1 MENLFENLVIT
12 RSLKAIAA
20 VFAVAAIAVAPGLA
34 RAAEQNIKFRGQ
46 DIWVDGAELKWIGS
60 PTAGDAELLLI
71 YKGSTGTFRTSNN
84 VEARVLA
91 IGGGGAGGT
100 VRKADQT
107 KHPGGGGGGAGELV
121 DRNNVSLLA
130 GDAYQLTIGAGGQ
143 PQGSDTDAQPGANGE
158 DSVIARGGTDFLR
171 VKGGGGGGG
180 ETVGQPGGSGG
191 GGSNDGAT
199 GGESVKINADGQG
212 NKGGTSGKR
221 YAAGGGGAGAAG
233 GDGSTASTG
242 GNGGNGGAGVES
254 DIDPDNIRY
263 YAGGGGGGDTNSGTP
278 GAGGVGGGGK
288 GGTHLNTD
296 SAVSTPGEDNTGS
309 GGGGGGRYKPGSA
322 GGSGIIIIR
331 LTYIDVPL
339 VWKSIDLF
347 DNGKIFVTEGVE
359 YTRVNPSDPHSDV
372 IIKYTNPDVRGGLR
386 FFDPENPSL
395 PAVWANARVLVVG
408 GGGGGGFD
416 DERRRGGG
424 AGGGAGGFV
433 ETGTDGKLVFSTN
446 FEYAVEVGKGGVGGN
461 RNNMPGGSG
470 GNSVVK
476 TTAGVIGEAFGGG
489 GGGVRSAGLDGGSG
503 GGGSQAED
511 SSAHDGG
518 SGIPGQGFAG
528 GRGVGTFSGGGG
540 GGAGGAGGDSET
552 FIGGVGGLGRQC
564 DITGENL
571 WYAAGGGGAVINAA
585 QSRTWYLGAKG
596 GSGIGGDGA
605 GAKGSAESGASDAVA
620 IPATPGVD
628 GTGSGGGG
636 GTSYVGCTI
645 PAGKGG
651 DGIVIIRLSGFV
663 VGSVPVPGEKRG
675 DKYYGPTFTYDGTWH
690 VGVADFFA
698 YTFKTSKTERTT
710 WPVAIDADNYVVTVN
725 IAPGA
730 PYTWADWKE
739 GDPEEKKWGDRTIY
753 WRINRREVEVP
764 EVTESFVY
772 DATEHFAV
780 DKDKL
785 HLDDDGYCY
794 TDEGLKYCLLTAT
807 HRATNV
813 KEGPRPGG
821 WYTFDAQLFTTT
833 DANGQ
838 SVTNFVWDT
847 GAIADVNYHWRITQ
861 APNAILNFTYDSYK
875 LSRIDTPAK
884 AHYPTKHFDASWGKG
899 TAVIEYRPVS
909 GEGGG
914 EGEGWM
920 AWPPT
925 EKGSYELR
933 VTVPECDNWA
943 KATATLPFGT
953 WNELS
958 DLFSDQMPVTAQK
971 AGTALED
978 FPVPVRIHEPTK
990 DGYSEMSGFSYLR
1003 AGLDGTAIQ
1012 FFDSNEDPIPHEVE
1026 LWNIRG
1032 ESVVWVRLPKVSTTA
1047 TTKFTM
1053 CWRRVSD
1060 IYLKP
1065 YDGGAVWRDTY
1076 TGVWHMSRL
1085 EEGRI
1090 PDATGNGGDAYFT
1103 GDAQWEFID
1112 GKKGAPMGN
1121 GVYLK
1126 SGDLL
1131 VDDGYPYKP
1140 GTITNRFTYT
1150 GWYRNPDYRSGTTIT
1165 TGYKMFAGTKVGAT
1179 STTEMQTLAGWAL
1192 RLNNNLYKVNWQTTG
1207 QNWEWNW
1214 GDKYWNVQT
1223 TWGYLGYK
1231 AGYIDAIKA
1240 PTTNAQGVVSYYGRG
1255 IDRFYAFADT
1265 INESATEGVAYY
1277 VNGSDRPLQL
1287 ATGGFY
1293 VDEVRLS
1300 TNAFSKARL
1309 QEEYNTLHKA
1319 DYCENGLVSIDCDR
1333 YNDGKGLVCDWWV
1346 TVPSL
1351 STTMW
1356 KAGETPATVSKGTYK
1371 GASAA
1376 INAIYTNLKTGEVTT
1391 NDTSTTLK
1399 NKPVGYYRATFD
1411 HSSPANYRPQAH
1423 SIDFYIIEKVDP
1435 MKDLGGS
1442 ESGRVLIMNADNN
1455 AAGPVT
1461 NQGWC
1466 ATEELGGVT
1475 YWRTPPAGTGPEA
1488 GVVSNNV
1495 LPGTSFDLV
1504 RRADEKVLW
1513 HLEECRQG
1521 NTFTTNNLLLK
1532 GQNYLPASVAAN
1544 ALSVT
1549 NENVKA
1555 TTKGDAGWL
1564 MLRNRA
1570 DAAVTSGVFT
1580 NGVGTIYFD
1589 AVNQRAVASENYK
1602 LVVEVATAATAAEL
1616 EDLDAIG
1623 EDSWKAKDM
1632 YALWYQN
1639 TTGTASQDLDA
1650 TKELALVETHGAT
1663 AASEGFFYR
1672 VHAPVLEHR
1681 PTRVRIRRTA
1691 FDDASEPDEA
1701 MILMDNL
1708 IVSIPPTSAELVPY
1722 GKLNTSL
1729 KGVQV
1734 VGQGGAFVPP
1744 FPSAGA
1750 AAPKGRARVVLPAG
1764 CAYAGQSPDSYLSL
1778 AQMFYRR
1785 RYLGQLEGSGE
1796 WQVAIMEGAG
1806 AEAVETLEPLGVA
1819 MEPGDIEFKFT
1830 AVMKSPYYGYVD
1842 YSNKINTK
1850 DKVTQKGDWTE
1861 EKALKESQYE
1871 SPDPDLRLGSLGEDW
1886 FVRIRRAASDWERT
1900 EVELHGA
1907 IEGLYPMELMDDGTW
1922 RAVVRI
1928 PVDAA
1933 EGADCTFKFNG
1944 WNRQTPGATEYA
1956 SNRSSWGG
1964 GGTVEELPNNGVLSE
1979 TGEPTAFKLDHRS
1992 GYLEFRIRIEG
2003 DSKIWS
2009 IARAEYQD
2017 FNSWNDAHTTDDLFH
2032 VNDVQTNGVDDVN
2045 MTSKTNNWSKYALF
2059 EASNDA
2065 WNETFYTADYSKDFP
2080 LDVVYD
2086 QAPKMPNG
2094 YYKGRYI
2101 SFVHSK
2107 LAAQN
2112 KEATEAGL
2120 AGKLLGQGKGT
2131 IDFLGTGT
2139 VSPDGIDEITFQA
2152 RVGQS
2157 ASFDG
2162 IGYDLAGMFGE
2173 GYLPRANYMF
2183 FAQSTM
2189 SEACDTGGATLGDM
2203 AVGASISLVGYYIP
2217 YQGCYE
2223 IRVERPYSG
2232 AEYTMKLCKWRNV
2245 NGVMTCETL
2254 ASTRFYNPA
2263 SYAWT
2268 DEASTKGDA
2277 VKGRFGFFISC
2288 ETMPDGSTQ
2297 VVGGLSKAAKGPDTT
2312 YPARAYSGG
2321 NFNGLVVIDKDSNFT
2336 WGSYGVMSKDCPSQ
2350 FLLPIVFH
2358 APLQTLPT
2366 KTQIVANKSWYF
2378 SNQPVTLNG
2387 ADDATKFDSCATGIK
2402 GGYQWALPTAKRLEE
2417 YEAPGS
2423 ADWIGLRA
2431 PTNLAQTAI
2440 VQIRKQGG
2448 GDADWTTV
2456 METPVS
2462 SYAFEPKKLVLHR
2475 TGRWDVRY
2483 TTGEQAID
2491 VVFTDIRQ
2499 TRWHAAD
2506 DADIDVHNE
2515 DFTYTQALLETN
2527 KVSRR
2532 RELVLQP
2539 ARADASKP
2547 VSLRSPMLNGLGK
2560 LTFSYT
2566 HADADAQIWVQI
2578 ATNNVSG
2585 STLGGAGG
2593 YNQSIREG
2601 EGEGEWITVRKFG
2614 PYAAGCDEELG
2625 EKGVRTVYLGFHDD
2639 GTAERPHKGVMRLWV
2654 PTAVVKEAVDLAT
2667 NATKVTSHGQV
2678 TVTGVQATDE
2688 PKLSERSWRGWN
2700 MRTAGDAADGER
2712 RMYLSDA
2719 TLANDLGYGLVGALN
2734 NTADPATIVETEDET
2749 KARACLPTIFSPTFG
2764 AEGGGRTGI
2773 GAVSFKARVYERP
2786 GETAPAGRITVWG
2799 ASDNTGANWTVI
2811 GTNEVV
2817 STVFTN
2823 FTWAT
2828 GGSYS
2833 AIKIELSSP
2842 GYRKGEI
2849 DTGRVILDE
2858 ILISEKVQPSVTFD
2872 YARPFRMNL
2881 ASHSEI
2887 LDIMSPDEQP
2897 LAGESWG
2904 VQTKLTLKQLEKE
2917 VDVERGFKVYLS
2929 YYRGEAPWGYEQW
2942 KDRGDAVVRQ
2952 ELELV
2957 GDASNLVFRSNI
2969 AAPQTLVPPA
2979 AAGNQTVQF
2988 MLEAEYSTGAG
2999 KAEKQMLTRGMW
3011 KQPEWYY
3018 PVDKNAAHGGDRDE
3032 TKFAAYS
3039 IIDTVSPGRAWINEV
3054 NWNDGMKS
3062 ETGGT
3067 LSKTNQ
3073 YVEVCVPAGVDM
3085 TGWWVQLTG
3094 VATDPETG
3102 GKKTGKLFTFG
3113 KWGVPKSKNTGRA
3126 VNGYEFMFVQSPD
3139 TADRG
3144 DGGVKD
3150 RFGNPADGTWSD
3162 GDQVGMTRGTL
3173 VYYLPYQFELYR
3185 PSGVLEHQ
3193 FVLEGTNTATLLSGS
3208 MYSGTNLVAEL
3219 NQFEIGRQGFASPKR
3234 FYAGE
3239 EKARRKDGALYGSAG
3254 VVRTGIDNGEA
3265 ASSPL
3270 ANGEAASSPLQHG
3283 PGSDGT
3289 WDTGLQFTPG
3299 ELNEGQVIPPGW
3311 FLPPNGTNSWVYASV
3326 VGDHLHQKV
3335 GDDTGRSILIIVP
3348 QGGKTNIHYTVDNFY
3363 ELDSLAVNGVTNAAP
3378 RHVPHVCDYE
3388 INSPT
3393 GTVYVVATEGVDDRL
3408 LRNWGLGP
3416 KNPFTPSILNWL
3428 GANWPDKDVDDMVP
3442 AHYQMVDNNAAAK
3455 HELGLNDMYWLDIP
3469 PFTASGEPEWL
3480 LRAGVKGM
3488 EYPVVRNMHNR
3499 AYTNLILTVKM
3510 YVENDHTF
3518 ETNRVVK
3525 MQGLDD
3531 SRSNDPD
3538 TYDVWNS
3545 QTFKIRGALKMS
3557 DKFLP
3562 FRTFIFDGGSFD
3574 ANHTSKVEIM
3584 DPWSPASPGYSYGWD
3599 LHPENK
3605 NSSFWCTTMD
3615 TDAQPVTI
3623 ETLKADSTY

>member
-1 MENLFENLVIT
+1 MPNLLQSLDRASLN
-12 RSLKAIAA
+12 RSARLAA
-20 VFAVAAIAVAPGLA
+20 GVALLLAFAPAAW
-34 RAAEQNIKFRGQ
+34 AEDVPFRGQ
-46 DIWVDGAELKWIGS
+46 TLKVEGASTADGTIKRLGS
-60 PTAGDAELLLI
+60 GDTEEVLVI
-71 YKGSTGTFRTSNN
+71 YKNAGEDAKAGNTLELPS
-84 VEARVLA
+84 ECKIRVMA

-100 VRKADQT
+100 IKASTYTT
-107 KHPGGGGGGAGELV
+107 KGAGGGGGAGEMV
-121 DRNNVSLLA
+121 DRPDTVFVA
-130 GDAYQLTIGAGGQ
+130 QKYFFCIGEGGPADGKTSVASPGQ
-143 PQGSDTDAQPGANGE
+143 PGKPSYVVGE
-158 DSVIARGGTDFLR
+158 NNIEILR
-171 VKGGGGGGG
+171 VNGGGGGGG
-180 ETVGQPGGSGG
+180 QSNGGSGGSGG
-191 GGSNDGAT
+191 GGSRNST
-199 GGESVKINADGQG
+199 SE
-212 NKGGTSGKR
+212 NKGGSADKLAFDGL
-221 YAAGGGGAGAAG
+221 GNAG
-233 GDGSTASTG
+233 GDSLAT
-242 GNGGNGGAGVES
+242 
-254 DIDPDNIRY
+254 RY
-263 YAGGGGGGDTNSGTP
+263 GGGGGGANADPDLGKGKNSSSSAA
-278 GAGGVGGGGK
+278 GAGGAGQVSDIDWENLTAVYGGGGGGGTTTSGKAGGAGGSGIGGK
-288 GGTHLNTD
+288 GGEYTAKEGD
-296 SAVSTPGEDNTGS
+296 AGGDAVPGTPNTGS
-309 GGGGGGRYKPGSA
+309 GGGGGGRFKVGAA
-322 GGSGIIIIR
+322 GGCGIIIIR
-331 LTYIDVPL
+331 ITYIEPKIEWKYIEVMSGTNVGTIAVDKNAKTNWIGGDL
-339 VWKSIDLF
+339 VI
-347 DNGKIFVTEGVE
+347 T
-359 YTRVNPSDPHSDV
+359 
-372 IIKYTNPDVRGGLR
+372 YTNATIRGGLKVGT
-386 FFDPENPSL
+386 PEVP
-395 PAVWANARVLVVG
+395 VWVTARVLVVG
-408 GGGGGGFD
+408 GGGGGGFIND
-416 DERRRGGG
+416 RLGGDGGG
-424 AGGGAGGFV
+424 GGGAGGFV
-433 ETGTDGKLVFSTN
+433 ERSGLIFDNSY
-446 FEYAVEVGKGGVGGN
+446 EYSVQVGKGG
-461 RNNMPGGSG
+461 SG
-470 GNSVVK
+470 GAINE
-476 TTAGVIGEAFGGG
+476 TCGEN
-489 GGGVRSAGLDGGSG
+489 
-503 GGGSQAED
+503 
-511 SSAHDGG
+511 
-518 SGIPGQGFAG
+518 
-528 GRGVGTFSGGGG
+528 GTESFLIIKSETIKALGGGG
-540 GGAGGAGGDSET
+540 GGAHTNGLDGASGGGGSRDPNDTGKRDGGKGKTGGKGGDAVDAYDVGAGGGGAGGD
-552 FIGGVGGLGRQC
+552 GGDAKKVQVDGKSVDTPGDGGAGLPSDIDGRN
-564 DITGENL
+564 GESR
-571 WYAAGGGGAVINAA
+571 YFAGGGGGATVNAA
-585 QSRTWYLGAKG
+585 SFNNPAKG
-596 GSGIGGDGA
+596 GSGGSGVGGNGAGVVMIGGTVVATNAQNGA
-605 GAKGSAESGASDAVA
+605 VN
-620 IPATPGVD
+620 
-628 GTGSGGGG
+628 TGSGGGG
-636 GTSYVGCTI
+636 GTSHSGGTS
-645 PAGKGG
+645 PAGNGA
-651 DGIVIIRLSGFV
+651 DGVVIIRLSGFV
-663 VGSVPVPGEKRG
+663 VKNIPVPGKWDPATG
-675 DKYYGPTFTYDGTWH
+675 KYWGPTTNVYDGTWQ

-698 YTFKTSKTERTT
+698 YTFKTSKTDRTT
-710 WPVAIDADNYVVTVN
+710 WPVAVDADNYVVTVN
-725 IAPGA
+725 IKSGA
-730 PYTWADWKE
+730 PYAWADWKE

-753 WRINRREVEVP
+753 WRINRREVEKPVA
-764 EVTESFVY
+764 TESFVY
-772 DATEHFAV
+772 DETEHCPV
-780 DKDKL
+780 DKNLL
-785 HLDDDGYCY
+785 HLDDDGYCR
-794 TDEGLKYCLLTAT
+794 TDDEWQLKFCQLTAT
-807 HRATNV
+807 HKATDV
-813 KEGPRPGG
+813 KEGPKPGG
-821 WYTFDAQLFTTT
+821 WYTFDAKLFTTT

-838 SVTNFVWDT
+838 PVTNFVWS
-847 GAIADVNYHWRITQ
+847 GGSIADENYHWRITQ

-884 AHYPTKHFDASWGKG
+884 AHHPTKHFDASWGKS
-899 TAVIEYRPVS
+899 TAVIEYRVVS
-909 GEGGG
+909 GEGQG
-914 EGEGWM
+914 EGEGWL

-953 WNELS
+953 WEKLA
-958 DLFSDQMPVTAQK
+958 DLFSDQMPVTAAA
-971 AGTALED
+971 AGAALEN
-978 FPVPVRIHEPTK
+978 FPVPVKLHEPTK
-990 DGYSEMSGFSYLR
+990 DGYSEMSGFTYLR
-1003 AGLDGTAIQ
+1003 AGLDGTQIQ
-1012 FFDSNEDPIPHEVE
+1012 FFDKNEDPIPHEVE

-1032 ESVVWVRLPKVSTTA
+1032 ESVVWVKLPSVTTSK
-1047 TTKFTM
+1047 TSFKM

-1103 GDAQWEFID
+1103 GDAKWEFID
-1112 GKKGAPMGN
+1112 GKVAKA
-1121 GVYLK
+1121 VDLTR
-1126 SGDLL
+1126 GDLL
-1131 VDDGYPYKP
+1131 ADNI
-1140 GTITNRFTYT
+1140 ITNAAKLYTY
-1150 GWYRNPDYRSGTTIT
+1150 DQ
-1165 TGYKMFAGTKVGAT
+1165 AGTKAEADVKGT
-1179 STTEMQTLAGWAL
+1179 DKQI
-1192 RLNNNLYKVNWQTTG
+1192 KVVTG
-1207 QNWEWNW
+1207 GKKVDE
-1214 GDKYWNVQT
+1214 
-1223 TWGYLGYK
+1223 
-1231 AGYIDAIKA
+1231 ARF
-1240 PTTNAQGVVSYYGRG
+1240 TTNTVAK
-1255 IDRFYAFADT
+1255 
-1265 INESATEGVAYY
+1265 SANWVTEVGKTFTTA
-1277 VNGSDRPLQL
+1277 N
-1287 ATGGFY
+1287 
-1293 VDEVRLS
+1293 
-1300 TNAFSKARL
+1300 
-1309 QEEYNTLHKA
+1309 
-1319 DYCENGLVSIDCDR
+1319 YCENGLVSIDCDR
-1333 YNDGKGLVCDWWV
+1333 YNDGKGLICDWWE
-1346 TVPSL
+1346 TAPSM
-1351 STTMW
+1351 SKTMW
-1356 KAGETPATVSKGTYK
+1356 KEGETLPTVSKGTYK
-1371 GASAA
+1371 SATTTA
-1376 INAIYTNLKTGEVTT
+1376 ISYYCKDLKTGVTT
-1391 NDTSTTLK
+1391 TNALPTA
-1399 NKPVGYYRATFD
+1399 VGYYRATFD
-1411 HSSPANYRPQAH
+1411 HSAPANYRPQAH
-1423 SIDFYIIEKVDP
+1423 TIDFYIIKRVDP
-1435 MKDLGGS
+1435 TKDLGGS

-1455 AAGPVT
+1455 EAGPVT
-1461 NQGWC
+1461 NQSWS
-1466 ATEELGGVT
+1466 ATDQGGVT
-1475 YWRTPPAGTGPEA
+1475 YWKGLDATE

-1532 GQNYLPASVAAN
+1532 GQNYLPASVSAT

-1555 TTKGDAGWL
+1555 TAKGDAGWL
-1564 MLRNRA
+1564 MLRNVEGA
-1570 DAAVTSGVFT
+1570 SVTSGVLT

-1589 AVNQRAVASENYK
+1589 AVNQKAVESANYK

-1616 EDLDAIG
+1616 EVPAEDLR
-1623 EDSWKAKDM
+1623 WKAVDQ
-1632 YALWYQN
+1632 YALWYKN
-1639 TTGTASQDLDA
+1639 TTATTSKDLDA
-1650 TKELALVETHGAT
+1650 TKELALAETRGT
-1663 AASEGFFYR
+1663 TSTPNEGFFYR

-1691 FDDASEPDEA
+1691 FDNECDNPDEA

-1708 IVSIPPTSAELVPY
+1708 IVSIPPTSAELQPY

-1750 AAPKGRARVVLPAG
+1750 PAPKGRARVVLPAG

-1819 MEPGDIEFKFT
+1819 MEPGDIEFRFT

-1842 YSNKINTK
+1842 YSNKILTK

-1871 SPDPDLRLGSLGEDW
+1871 SPDPDLRLASLGEDW
-1886 FVRIRRAASDWERT
+1886 FCRIRRAASDWERT

-1928 PVDAA
+1928 PVDAE
-1933 EGADCTFKFNG
+1933 EGADCAFSFNG
-1944 WNRQTPGATEYA
+1944 WNKQTPGSTEYA
-1956 SNRSSWGG
+1956 SNRLSWGG

-1979 TGEPTAFKLDHRS
+1979 AGGPTTFKLDHRS

-2045 MTSKTNNWSKYALF
+2045 MTSKTNDWSKYALF
-2059 EASNDA
+2059 AASNDA

-2086 QAPKMPNG
+2086 TAPKMPNG
-2094 YYKGRYI
+2094 MYKGRYI

-2112 KEATEAGL
+2112 KEASDAGL

-2162 IGYDLAGMFGE
+2162 IGYDKLSVLDE
-2173 GYLPRANYMF
+2173 DYMF
-2183 FAQSTM
+2183 FTLATM
-2189 SEACDTGGATLGDM
+2189 SQACNTDGATLGDM
-2203 AVGASISLVGYYIP
+2203 AVGASISVVANYDAYF
-2217 YQGCYE
+2217 GCYE
-2223 IRVERPYSG
+2223 FRVERPFSG
-2232 AEYTMKLCKWRNV
+2232 PEYTLTLRKWHVV
-2245 NGVMTCETL
+2245 NNSMTCKTL
-2254 ASTRFYNPA
+2254 ASTRFYANKPV
-2263 SYAWT
+2263 AWT

-2277 VKGRFGFFISC
+2277 AKGYYGLFISC
-2288 ETMPDGSTQ
+2288 KNIGEDVQIVAGISQ
-2297 VVGGLSKAAKGPDTT
+2297 EAKKQEAGGT

-2321 NFNGLVVIDKDSNFT
+2321 AFNGFTYTDKAANNPHVY
-2336 WGSYGVMSKDCPSQ
+2336 GGYGVMSKDCPAQ
-2350 FLLPIVFH
+2350 FLLPIKFH
-2358 APLQTLPT
+2358 EPLATLP
-2366 KTQIVANKSWYF
+2366 AKSGDIKDEKGTVVGTYF
-2378 SNQPVTLNG
+2378 SKQTVTLNG
-2387 ADDATKFDSCATGIK
+2387 ADDATKFDQCRDAIK
-2402 GGYQWALPTAKRLEE
+2402 SGRRWALPPTMRLES
-2417 YEAPGS
+2417 YTAPGDE
-2423 ADWIGLRA
+2423 DWIGLRA
-2431 PTNLAQTAI
+2431 PTNLAQTAV

-2456 METPVS
+2456 MDTPVN
-2462 SYAFEPKKLVLHR
+2462 SYAFEPKTLVLHR

-2483 TTGEQAID
+2483 TTGAQAID
-2491 VVFTDIRQ
+2491 VVFTDIKQ

-2506 DADIDVHNE
+2506 DADIDYHNE
-2515 DFTYTQALLETN
+2515 DFTFTQALMETN
-2527 KVSRR
+2527 TVSRR

-2547 VSLRSPMLNGLGK
+2547 VSVRAPMMNGLGK

-2585 STLGGAGG
+2585 STLGGGTG

-2625 EKGVRTVYLGFHDD
+2625 EKGVRTVYVGFHDD
-2639 GTAERPHKGVMRLWV
+2639 GTEEKPHKGVMRLWV
-2654 PTAVVKEAVDLAT
+2654 PTEVVTRAVDLAT

-2678 TVTGVQATDE
+2678 TVTGVLATDE

-2700 MRTAGDAADGER
+2700 MRTAGDAADSER
-2712 RMYLSDA
+2712 RMYLADA

-2734 NTADPATIVETEDET
+2734 NTADPATIVEKDDGT

-2799 ASDNTGANWTVI
+2799 ASDNTGANWTLI

-2833 AIKIELSSP
+2833 AIKFELSSP

-2881 ASHSEI
+2881 ATHSEI

-2917 VDVERGFKVYLS
+2917 VDVEKGFKVYFS

-2969 AAPQTLVPPA
+2969 EIPSTLVPPA
-2979 AAGNQTVQF
+2979 ATGGQTVQF

-3018 PVDKNAAHGGDRDE
+3018 PVDKNADHGGDRDE

-3073 YVEVCVPAGVDM
+3073 YIEVCVPAGVDM
-3085 TGWWVQLTG
+3085 TGWYVQLTG

-3150 RFGNPADGTWSD
+3150 VFGNPADGTWSD

-3193 FVLEGTNTATLLSGS
+3193 FVLEGTNTASLLSGS

-3219 NQFEIGRQGFASPKR
+3219 NAIEIDRQGFASQKR

-3239 EKARRKDGALYGSAG
+3239 EKARRKSGALYGSAG
-3254 VVRTGIDNGEA
+3254 VVGGTATGDPA
-3265 ASSPL
+3265 
-3270 ANGEAASSPLQHG
+3270 

-3289 WDTGLQFTPG
+3289 WDTGLLFTPG
-3299 ELNEGQVIPPGW
+3299 TLNEGQTIPPGW
-3311 FLPPNGTNSWVYASV
+3311 FLPPNGTNSWIYASV

-3348 QGGKTNIHYTVDNFY
+3348 QGGRTNIHYTVDNFY
-3363 ELDSLAVNGVTNAAP
+3363 ELDSIAVNGVTNAAP

-3388 INSPT
+3388 ISSPT
-3393 GTVYVVATEGVDDRL
+3393 GTMYVVATEGVDDRL

-3416 KNPFTPSILNWL
+3416 ENPFTPSILNWL
-3428 GANWPDKDVDDMVP
+3428 GANWPDRDVDDMVP

-3469 PFTASGEPEWL
+3469 PFTESGEPEWL

-3488 EYPVVRNMHNR
+3488 QYPVVRNMHNR

-3531 SRSNDPD
+3531 SRSNDPT

-3545 QTFKIRGALKMS
+3545 QTFKIRGAL
-3557 DKFLP
+3557 DLNQKFLP

-3574 ANHTSKVEIM
+3574 ANYTSRVEIM

-3599 LHPENK
+3599 LHPEKK